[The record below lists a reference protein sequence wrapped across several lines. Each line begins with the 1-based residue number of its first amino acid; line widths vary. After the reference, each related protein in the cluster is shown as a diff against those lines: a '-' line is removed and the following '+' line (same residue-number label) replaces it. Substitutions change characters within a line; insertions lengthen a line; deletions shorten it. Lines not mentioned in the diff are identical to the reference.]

1 MKLFHALVLLILPLA
16 RFTRGENPSGG
27 SGDGSSG
34 GVVFPRDFEKDM
46 NELDLSGLEEDI
58 EGIDEVEHKDYYQY
72 VTQLYVYVRIDKK
85 YRTFRNHL
93 QLIRLGEK
101 YMTLLQNAM
110 INVQMKKTGVGIF
123 TCFYQDKAMTENLVT
138 YFLMQKEVDFLEVG
152 FDRRF
157 PEGRSEPIVDVDE
170 RIEPQ
175 GQSDE
180 EL

>member
-1 MKLFHALVLLILPLA
+1 MKPFHLLVLLIFPLA
-16 RFTRGENPSGG
+16 RFGRGESPDGG
-27 SGDGSSG
+27 KGDGSNG
-34 GVVFPRDFEKDM
+34 GVVFPRDFDKDM

-58 EGIDEVEHKDYYQY
+58 EGIEEIAHTDYYQY

-85 YRTFRNHL
+85 YSTFRNHL

-101 YMTLLQNAM
+101 FMTLLQNAM

-123 TCFYQDKAMTENLVT
+123 TCFYQDKAITENLVT

-157 PEGRSEPIVDVDE
+157 PEGRSAPFVDVDE
-170 RIEPQ
+170 RIDPQ
-175 GQSDE
+175 EKTDE